1 MDPSTDEHEHKLV
14 SYKTYINVWLAL
26 VFLTF
31 ITVAVSFTDMKHMT
45 IFTAVLVAMIK
56 STLVMLYFMNIRF
69 ERPVNAVELG
79 TRFPF
84 GGLLGDLLS
93 LLLSRLDQ
101 VTGLFTRRVE
111 DSLGLSTSLSQIG
124 FGFAIN
130 VLKVKGDLL
139 RFAELSRPAIAL
151 DD

>member
-45 IFTAVLVAMIK
+45 IFTAVFIAMIK

-69 ERPVNAVELG
+69 ERPVFTWFIVAAFG
-79 TRFPF
+79 TYVIFVI
-84 GGLLGDLLS
+84 L
-93 LLLSRLDQ
+93 
-101 VTGLFTRRVE
+101 T
-111 DSLGLSTSLSQIG
+111 
-124 FGFAIN
+124 FA
-130 VLKVKGDLL
+130 DYSF
-139 RFAELSRPAIAL
+139 R
-151 DD
+151 